1 VFGINGGG
9 WFFVFINS
17 FLLENKKKIQI
28 FLIFNINTSKKH
40 KKKHQFK
47 IFQTKN
53 TFKKQQTTKTLTNMP
68 KF

>member
-40 KKKHQFK
+40 KKKTS
-47 IFQTKN
+47 I
-53 TFKKQQTTKTLTNMP
+53 
-68 KF
+68 